1 MLRET
6 TLNEVE
12 VPLSEVKV
20 MSVSSQY
27 ACWEIMQCANQRCA
41 ARFQRNMPCWEIA
54 RKLDDYRSALN
65 VCSDCIVYLSHHKN
79 PILSSKEIDEILKQ
93 KGVCILRD
101 GSQQKA
107 D

>member
-6 TLNEVE
+6 ALNEVE

-20 MSVSSQY
+20 MSVNSQY
-27 ACWEIMQCANQRCA
+27 TCWEIMQCGNQRCA
-41 ARFQRNMPCWEIA
+41 ARIQRNTPCWEIA
-54 RKLDDYRSALN
+54 SKLDDYRTALN
-65 VCSDCIVYLSHHKN
+65 VCSDCIVYLSCHKN
-79 PILSSKEIDEILKQ
+79 SSLSAKEIDEILKQ

-101 GSQQKA
+101 RCAQKA

>member
-12 VPLSEVKV
+12 VPLSEAQVI
-20 MSVSSQY
+20 SESSQY
-27 ACWEIMQCANQRCA
+27 VCWKIMQCGNQGCV
-41 ARFQRNMPCWEIA
+41 ARVQRNMPCWEIA
-54 RKLDDYRSALN
+54 SKLDDYRTALN
-65 VCSDCIVYLSHHKN
+65 VCSDCIVYLSYHKN
-79 PILSSKEIDEILKQ
+79 SILSPYEIDEILKQ

-101 GSQQKA
+101 RCPQQA

>member
-6 TLNEVE
+6 ALNEVE
-12 VPLSEVKV
+12 VPLSEAKV
-20 MSVSSQY
+20 VSVSSQY
-27 ACWEIMQCANQRCA
+27 SCWEIMQCGNQRCA
-41 ARFQRNMPCWEIA
+41 ARIQRNAPCWEIA
-54 RKLDDYRSALN
+54 SQLDDYRTALN

-79 PILSSKEIDEILKQ
+79 SILSAKEIDEILKQ

-101 GSQQKA
+101 RCQQKA

>member
-12 VPLSEVKV
+12 VSLSEVKV

-27 ACWEIMQCANQRCA
+27 ACWEIMQCGNQRCA
-41 ARFQRNMPCWEIA
+41 TRVQRNMPCWEIA
-54 RKLDDYRSALN
+54 SKLDNYRSALN
-65 VCSDCIVYLSHHKN
+65 VCPDCIVYLSRHKN

-93 KGVCILRD
+93 KGVCIPRD